1 MDTKSEIDYPQI
13 ECTEIQKG
21 QSEISKSRR
30 KIIDKSDSENESFD
44 IVLDAMFQI
53 GNSELIDSVKKFIL
67 VQNKIPEIDL

>member
-1 MDTKSEIDYPQI
+1 MDIKSEIDNPQI

-30 KIIDKSDSENESFD
+30 KIIDKSDSENKSFD